1 MYFVNLKCLCLKVAP
16 LKAGRAG
23 PCVVVKN
30 LTNNIQIILT
40 KQTVIGLAIM
50 QFVFVIAHDLSVSEI

>member
-1 MYFVNLKCLCLKVAP
+1 MYFVIILCLKVAP

-30 LTNNIQIILT
+30 LTNTI
-40 KQTVIGLAIM
+40 
-50 QFVFVIAHDLSVSEI
+50 